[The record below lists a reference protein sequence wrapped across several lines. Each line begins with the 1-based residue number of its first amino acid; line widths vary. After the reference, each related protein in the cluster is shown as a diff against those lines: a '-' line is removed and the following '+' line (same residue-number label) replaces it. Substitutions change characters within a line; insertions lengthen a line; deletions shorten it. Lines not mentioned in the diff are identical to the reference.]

1 MVASKYEEC
10 PEKMLILVKQFNERN
25 LLPFVLNILRQSKEA
40 LDRHAFFV
48 LFVLFFFFCE
58 GKGEREGRAL

>member
-40 LDRHAFFV
+40 LDRSSRVFCLV
-48 LFVLFFFFCE
+48 CSVFFF
-58 GKGEREGRAL
+58 L